1 MDNGVEATA
10 NQTEGVQAPSSP
22 SAPSPE
28 AGSQQQAS
36 PAQTGVNQQPTAPVQ
51 PDWRQSPEFRGVTKE
66 NRRFKQENESFKRE
80 IAELRG
86 QIQGVTQYSQRSNQ
100 TQISQED
107 ESALERIF
115 TLASESPRVMKIM
128 NEKFGMGKI
137 SALEKGLSDLSQSW
151 NSSQAD
157 SERSSILA
165 HAKSIG
171 LDENEVNDAI
181 DQQIENHPIYSQ
193 IDYKPGA
200 LKSVY
205 RDLFFDRAKEIGERA
220 SNIETI
226 KKREAL
232 KNGQSQQPGSRSSN
246 GTGMT
251 ADQKFQKA
259 INDAGGVDFTR

>member
-10 NQTEGVQAPSSP
+10 NQTEGTQVPSSP

-28 AGSQQQAS
+28 AGGQQQAS
-36 PAQTGVNQQPTAPVQ
+36 PAQIGVKQEQTPPVQ
-51 PDWRQSPEFRGVTKE
+51 PDWRQSPEFRGIAKE
-66 NRRFKQENESFKRE
+66 NRRYKEQLAGYEKKL
-80 IAELRG
+80 AELEGRYQGFQQGQGRG
-86 QIQGVTQYSQRSNQ
+86 QS
-100 TQISQED
+100 QISQED
-107 ESALERIF
+107 ATALERI
-115 TLASESPRVMKIM
+115 TSLMLEHPRTMEMFK
-128 NEKFGMGKI
+128 EKLGIGKI
-137 SALEKGLSDLSQSW
+137 GELEKGLSELSQTW

-157 SERSSILA
+157 SERASILA

-171 LDENEVNDAI
+171 LDENEVNDAL
-181 DQQIENHPIYSQ
+181 DNQIENHPLYSQ
-193 IDYKPGA
+193 INYRPGA

-205 RDLFFDRAKEIGERA
+205 RDLFFDRAKEMGERA

-246 GTGMT
+246 GKTMSS
-251 ADQKFQKA
+251 DERFQKT